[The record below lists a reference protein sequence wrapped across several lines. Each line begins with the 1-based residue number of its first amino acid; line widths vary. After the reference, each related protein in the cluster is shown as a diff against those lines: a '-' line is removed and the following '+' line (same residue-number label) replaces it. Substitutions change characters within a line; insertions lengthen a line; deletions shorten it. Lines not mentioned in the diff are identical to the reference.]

1 MKILDTHKI
10 RRAIKFLI
18 YKDLSISDQIK
29 ISKILND
36 PSIQLFWQLKKEDR
50 SHSMDV
56 LNRVELLTDELN
68 TKQLALL
75 HDIGKVKGNIGWLS
89 RIFSD
94 LGLLNNPHVD
104 DYVNHE
110 PIGYELIKITSKNNL
125 LIFRILKAP
134 GILLQNITTKQPDDK
149 MIEVSI
155 TALKD
160 AFGDEYDRFIGKK
173 YKAEAI
179 G

>member
-29 ISKILND
+29 ISKILNE
-36 PSIQLFWQLKKEDR
+36 SSLQLFWQLKKEDR
-50 SHSMDV
+50 SHSIDV

-75 HDIGKVKGNIGWLS
+75 HDIGKVKGNLGWLS

-94 LGLLNNPHVD
+94 LGLLNNAHVY
-104 DYVNHE
+104 DYINHE
-110 PIGYELIKITSKNNL
+110 PIGYELIKKIEPENIEL
-125 LIFRILKAP
+125 HDYYYQYLILK
-134 GILLQNITTKQPDDK
+134 
-149 MIEVSI
+149 
-155 TALKD
+155 KD
-160 AFGDEYDRFIGKK
+160 EHLERADY
-173 YKAEAI
+173 
-179 G
+179 